1 MSLLDQARNKQGD
14 GATAWKPEEKGEGV
28 EGTVISVTYQES
40 DYQPGVMIPTVTLE
54 QADGAKV
61 RVMGFRSV
69 LRKEIEQENPQ
80 PGDLMAAVYMGTEKL
95 KTGKFAGKP
104 VHVYRVVVQK
114 ATAAAK
120 GADSSAP
127 RGFTAEEADKATS
140 DEIPF

>member
-14 GATAWKPEEKGEGV
+14 GAVAWKPEERGEGV

-40 DYQPGVMIPTVTLE
+40 DYNEGVMIPTVTLE
-54 QADGAKV
+54 KSDGTKV

-114 ATAAAK
+114 ANAATGSTNE
-120 GADSSAP
+120 GATTPA
-127 RGFTAEEADKATS
+127 AT
-140 DEIPF
+140 DEVPF